1 MKKTIM
7 VFLILSMI
15 LSSAVFAEEKPMEQI
30 RKQDRVQTSINEE
43 EQDRLRLEITERLRL
58 LDEACDQQ
66 QIRSMDQTRI
76 QFKDMDNHWSRE
88 QVMNAACWGLVNGYP
103 DGNFKP
109 DKPISG
115 PEGALMLARMLRVMT
130 GEPTTINGS
139 GQINWD
145 RIPDWAK
152 DSFTDPVMMRIASQ
166 SEFYGE
172 SQLNRLQFAVM
183 LSRAIGIQDGQL
195 SPEIVDFI
203 DQDEIPAEFAMYIHT
218 LRLMGV
224 VEGFQGRF
232 EATRTVNRAEASAMM
247 IRVMNM
253 LSRSDPEAVI
263 DNGNLRIVLRENP
276 STGYSWN
283 YTISNNEVLQLVED
297 EFIQGEANG
306 EIVGAGGTHRWSFR
320 GALEGEARLEFRYY
334 RSWEGEGSSVDER
347 EYLIKVGQNKE
358 IISLE
363 LLVQ

>member
-7 VFLILSMI
+7 VLLILSMI
-15 LSSAVFAEEKPMEQI
+15 LSSSVFAEEKPMEQI

-43 EQDRLRLEITERLRL
+43 EQAQMRLEITERLIL
-58 LDEACDQQ
+58 LNEACDQQ
-66 QIRSMDQTRI
+66 QLRSMDQMRI
-76 QFKDMDNHWSRE
+76 QFKDIENHWSRE

-103 DGNFKP
+103 DGNFRP

-115 PEGALMLARMLRVMT
+115 PEGALMLARMLRNMT
-130 GEPTTINGS
+130 GDPTATDDP
-139 GQINWD
+139 GQINWE
-145 RIPDWAK
+145 RIPEWAIE
-152 DSFTDPVMMRIASQ
+152 SFKDPVMMRIASQ
-166 SEFYGE
+166 SEFYGA

-183 LSRAIGIQDGQL
+183 LARAIGLQDGQL

-203 DQDEIPAEFAMYIHT
+203 DQDEIPGEFAMYIHT

-224 VEGFQGRF
+224 IEGFQGRF

-263 DNGNLRIVLRENP
+263 DNGNLIIVLKENP

-283 YTISNNEVLQLVED
+283 YTISNGKVVELIED
-297 EFIQGEANG
+297 EFIQGAANG
-306 EIVGAGGTHRWSFR
+306 EVVGAGGTHRWSFR
-320 GALEGEARLEFRYY
+320 GVLEGEVRLEFRYY
-334 RSWEGEGSSVDER
+334 RSWEGEGSSIEER
-347 EYLIKVGQNKE
+347 SYLIKVGQNKE
-358 IISLE
+358 IISFE

>member
-1 MKKTIM
+1 MKKAIM
-7 VFLILSMI
+7 VLLILSMV

-30 RKQDRVQTSINEE
+30 RKQDRVQTNINEE
-43 EQDRLRLEITERLRL
+43 EQTRLRLEITERLRL

-66 QIRSMDQTRI
+66 QLRTMDQTRV
-76 QFKDMDNHWSRE
+76 QFRDMENHWSRE

-103 DGNFKP
+103 DGSFRP
-109 DKPISG
+109 DRPISG
-115 PEGALMLARMLRVMT
+115 PEGALMLSRMLRTMT
-130 GEPTTINGS
+130 GDPATINDS
-139 GQINWD
+139 GQVNWD
-145 RIPDWAK
+145 RIPEWAK

-183 LSRAIGIQDGQL
+183 LARAIGLQDGQL

-247 IRVMNM
+247 IRVIKM
-253 LSRSDPEAVI
+253 LSRSDPEALI
-263 DNGNLRIVLRENP
+263 DNGNLSIVLRENP

-283 YTISNNEVLQLVED
+283 YTISNKDVIQLIED
-297 EFIQGEANG
+297 EFIQGAANG
-306 EIVGAGGTHRWSFR
+306 ETVGAGGTHKWLFR
-320 GALEGEARLEFRYY
+320 GVLEGEARLEFRYY
-334 RSWEGEGSSVDER
+334 RSWEGEGSSIDER
-347 EYLIKVGQNKE
+347 EYLIKVGQNRD
-358 IISLE
+358 IISFE